1 MGGGVGTRRCL
12 PRPMELFGQL
22 LSAVIVRVVR

>member
-1 MGGGVGTRRCL
+1 MGGGVGPEGAYPAR
-12 PRPMELFGQL
+12 MELFGQL